1 MTDISFG
8 QIIFNDAYLESIGL
22 TYQEVALLMSS
33 RMLVAPKG
41 TGEHLYNEIGH
52 IVNIVKE
59 GDAYFATAETDAII
73 WKAMRFGSR
82 EMDEV
87 ELARELLFHYK
98 PGKQDNI
105 VSLSSSIRAFR
116 QKYPQISIWSLREA
130 ISKYRSTRTI
140 IEPLQL
146 HKVIAHVDAD
156 LNFQSVI
163 YHHVK
168 NIRHI
173 LR

>member
-1 MTDISFG
+1 MIDILFG

-22 TYQEVALLMSS
+22 TYQEMALLISS
-33 RMLVAPKG
+33 RLLVSQEGA
-41 TGEHLYNEIGH
+41 GEHLYNEIGH

-59 GDAYFATAETDAII
+59 DDAYYATAETDAII

-98 PGKQDNI
+98 PGKRDNI

-130 ISKYRSTRTI
+130 VMSYRRTRTI
-140 IEPLQL
+140 IEPLQM
-146 HKVIAHVDAD
+146 HKIIADVDAD
-156 LNFQSVI
+156 MKFKSII
-163 YHHVK
+163 YHYVK
-168 NIRHI
+168 KIRHR

>member
-22 TYQEVALLMSS
+22 TYQEMALLMSS

-52 IVNIVKE
+52 IVNIVK
-59 GDAYFATAETDAII
+59 DNDLYFATAETDAII
-73 WKAMRFGSR
+73 WRALRCGVK
-82 EMDEV
+82 
-87 ELARELLFHYK
+87 ELDDVALAEDLLFHYK
-98 PGKQDNI
+98 PGKRDNI

-116 QKYPQISIWSLREA
+116 QKYPQFSVWSLREA

-156 LNFQSVI
+156 MNFKSVI

>member
-1 MTDISFG
+1 MIDILFG

-22 TYQEVALLMSS
+22 TYQEMALLISS
-33 RMLVAPKG
+33 RLLVSQEGA
-41 TGEHLYNEIGH
+41 GEHLYNEIGH

-98 PGKQDNI
+98 PGKKDNVI
-105 VSLSSSIRAFR
+105 SLSSSIRAFR
-116 QKYPQISIWSLREA
+116 QMYPQFSIWSLREA
-130 ISKYRSTRTI
+130 VMSYRRTRTI
-140 IEPLQL
+140 IEPLQMY
-146 HKVIAHVDAD
+146 KIIADVDAD
-156 LNFQSVI
+156 MKFKSII
-163 YHHVK
+163 YHYVK
-168 NIRHI
+168 KIRHQ

>member
-8 QIIFNDAYLESIGL
+8 QIIFNDAYLENIGL
-22 TYQEVALLMSS
+22 TYQEMTLLISS

-59 GDAYFATAETDAII
+59 DGAYFATAETDAII
-73 WKAMRFGSR
+73 WKAMRFGAR
-82 EMDEV
+82 EMDDV
-87 ELARELLFHYK
+87 ELARELLYHYK
-98 PGKQDNI
+98 PGNRDNI

-116 QKYPQISIWSLREA
+116 QKYQQFSIWSLREA

-140 IEPLQL
+140 IEPLQM
-146 HKVIAHVDAD
+146 HKVIAHVDT
-156 LNFQSVI
+156 NMQFQSVI
-163 YHHVK
+163 YHYVK
-168 NIRHI
+168 NIRHV

>member
-8 QIIFNDAYLESIGL
+8 QIIFNDAYLENIGL
-22 TYQEVALLMSS
+22 TYQEMTLLISS

-59 GDAYFATAETDAII
+59 DGTYFATAETDAII
-73 WKAMRFGSR
+73 WRAMRFGYR
-82 EMDEV
+82 EMDDV

-105 VSLSSSIRAFR
+105 ISLSSSIRAFR
-116 QKYPQISIWSLREA
+116 QKYPQFSIWSLREA

-140 IEPLQL
+140 IEPLQM
-146 HKVIAHVDAD
+146 HKVIAHVDT
-156 LNFQSVI
+156 NMQFQSVI
-163 YHHVK
+163 YHYVK
-168 NIRHI
+168 NIRHV

>member
-22 TYQEVALLMSS
+22 TYQEMALLISS
-33 RMLVAPKG
+33 RMFTAQEG

-59 GDAYFATAETDAII
+59 DGAYFATAETDAII
-73 WKAMRFGSR
+73 WKAMKHGVR

-116 QKYPQISIWSLREA
+116 QKYPQFSIWSLREA

-140 IEPLQL
+140 IEPLQM

-156 LNFQSVI
+156 LQFKSVI
-163 YHHVK
+163 YHYVK
-168 NIRHI
+168 NIRHR